1 MKNVQQLDYQ
11 LEKTLINLVFCPLY
25 RIFVAAK

>member
-1 MKNVQQLDYQ
+1 MENVQQLDYQ

>member
-1 MKNVQQLDYQ
+1 MKNAQQLDYQ

-25 RIFVAAK
+25 RIFVATK

>member
-1 MKNVQQLDYQ
+1 MKNVQYLEYQ

>member
-1 MKNVQQLDYQ
+1 MKNAQQLDYQ